1 MRLPELQ
8 QLVSPFPPEV
18 FTRQMDGKEAI
29 LLRPVLS
36 TPLDLPGLDA
46 LVSDRSLRWPT
57 ITLRDGDD
65 ELSPGGLS
73 RSVRWG
79 GQGEVSVADPAA
91 LQAGL
96 KRGCCVCLPDLHRH
110 HGATAALVRALER
123 TFHMRG
129 RSEAVLA
136 PADARSW
143 SPKPLLR
150 THRYVLQCVGRR
162 AVTVTQTGLPDA
174 SFDQVP
180 GTALYVP
187 PGASTRFELEEDS
200 LWIDIELTPITIAR
214 LAAAELRAAAG
225 RDDMHGLL
233 PVGLWSDGTDLAA
246 AWQRKVDSILEEVDH
261 EAVLE
266 AEVDRFVQ
274 TRLPLLRGQLQAP
287 VQSVQDATILRRRP
301 GLMYRVVRTDRGV
314 ELRFHGKT
322 IGLPPGSQELLAV
335 VAEEPSWRA
344 GDLLLPD
351 AHRLE
356 FIRHLLREGFVEVVR
371 G

>member
-18 FTRQMDGKEAI
+18 FARQMDGKEAI

-36 TPLDLPGLDA
+36 TPLDLAGLDA
-46 LVSDRSLRWPT
+46 LVAERSLRWPT

-73 RSVRWG
+73 RSVDWG
-79 GQGEVSVADPAA
+79 GQGQVSVADPEA
-91 LQAGL
+91 LHAGL

-110 HGATAALVRALER
+110 HGPTAVLVRALER

-143 SPKPLLR
+143 SPKRLSR

-162 AVTVTQTGLPDA
+162 AVTVTQAGLPDA
-174 SFDQVP
+174 SFDHVP

-187 PGASTRFELEEDS
+187 PGASTHFELEEDS
-200 LWIDIELTPITIAR
+200 LWIDIELTPITIAK

-225 RDDMHGLL
+225 RDDMRAPL
-233 PVGLWSDGTDLAA
+233 PVGLLSDGTDLVA
-246 AWQRKVDSILEEVDH
+246 AWGRKVDAILEDVDH

-266 AEVDRFVQ
+266 AEVERFVQ
-274 TRLPLLRGQLQAP
+274 TRLPLLRGQLAAAGHAL
-287 VQSVQDATILRRRP
+287 QDHTVLRRRP
-301 GLMYRVVRTDRGV
+301 GLMYRVIRTDRGV

-322 IGLPPGSQELLAV
+322 IGLPPGSQELLTMA
-335 VAEEPSWRA
+335 AEEPSWRA
-344 GDLLLPD
+344 SELPLPD
-351 AHRLE
+351 AHRLK
-356 FIRHLLREGFVEVVR
+356 FIGHLLREGFLEVVR